1 MHLNVYPLALEK
13 ELPRYIHFV
22 ALFINSAHAVLRV
35 GYIRMVL
42 SVHPDSDRERFG
54 VLIECFLALA
64 LLIALLMV
72 DVADIMVGAGHE
84 WMFLSIHT
92 KFDIEAV
99 LVLTQ
104 RVFVVTL

>member
-42 SVHPDSDRERFG
+42 SVHPDSDREQFR
-54 VLIECFLALA
+54 VLIECFL
-64 LLIALLMV
+64 ALLMV